1 MKRLGRGTIYYG
13 ERASSADGDEDEA
26 DEDEEYLLKPDPV
39 VVAGGT
45 GRTGQWIALG
55 LMNQGFNVR
64 CFTRAFDRAEKLF
77 GPSGSNLDVF
87 EGDLGSVEDVY
98 QAIDGSIAIVCA
110 AGAPWWLPGG
120 FDAVDVRGVQNLVDA
135 AKRAGTVKRFV
146 LISAAMGDSP
156 RGRSKRRAEEVVRE
170 SGLPFVIMR
179 APELRDTEG
188 GLKKIALSVGEKRIR
203 SGANISR
210 IDLAQC
216 VCQTLVY
223 DRSIQQLNEKDPDG
237 EFDFPNCVVT
247 VENEEEPYVP
257 DKRFWKREFNRISDA
272 YREKTDVADVENVSA
287 T

>member
-13 ERASSADGDEDEA
+13 ERASSADGNEEQA
-26 DEDEEYLLKPDPV
+26 DEDEEYLLKPEPV
-39 VVAGGT
+39 LVAGGT

-55 LMNQGFNVR
+55 LMNQGLNVR

-87 EGDLGSVEDVY
+87 EGDLRRAQDVY
-98 QAIDGSIAIVCA
+98 DAVDGAVAIVCA

-146 LISAAMGDSP
+146 LISAAAEDSP
-156 RGRSKRRAEEVVRE
+156 RGRAKRRSEEVVRE

-179 APELRDTEG
+179 APELKDTEG
-188 GLKKIALSVGEKRIR
+188 GLKKITLSVGERR
-203 SGANISR
+203 MRNGANISR

-223 DRSIQQLNEKDPDG
+223 DRSIKQLKDEDPDG
-237 EFDFPNCVVT
+237 DFDFPNCVVT
-247 VENEEEPYVP
+247 VENEEEPYVL
-257 DKRFWKREFNRISDA
+257 DKRFWKREFNKISDA
-272 YREKTDVADVENVSA
+272 HREKTDVMDV
-287 T
+287 